1 MLGKS
6 LKNAGKKPDRRFW
19 ATSNKAGDFILDD
32 KTINELQE
40 YIERNFDCQPCLV
53 NNILKH
59 VASLNL
65 SHDETL
71 DLLETLLDG
80 LGIEKYELDSI
91 I

>member
-1 MLGKS
+1 M
-6 LKNAGKKPDRRFW
+6 
-19 ATSNKAGDFILDD
+19 DD

-53 NNILKH
+53 NNILRY
-59 VASLNL
+59 VASLKL
-65 SHDETL
+65 EREKTL

-80 LGIEKYELDSI
+80 LGIERYELDSI